1 MESSMDEVG
10 KIIELYVPKLL
21 GALAILILGWI
32 IARIGGALCR
42 AALHRTGLDNQL
54 ARWVA
59 GNESARAIPI
69 EDWVGKTVFYL
80 LMIFVLVAFFEA
92 LGLTLPAEPLNRLL
106 VPLFQFAPQ
115 LLAAVALL
123 AIAWILATLVHA
135 VTLRVLTAVKIDQRL
150 ADQTG
155 SAQHVPLASTI
166 ANTAYWLVLLL
177 FLPAVLHAL
186 ALQGLLGPVQG
197 MIDKVL
203 EFLPNIFMAALV
215 LAIGWFLAR
224 IVRGVV
230 TNFLLAIGADRLSER
245 VGLAPV
251 LGAQSLS
258 GLAGLVLYI
267 LILIPVILAALDAL
281 KLEAITR
288 PTSNMLNAI
297 LSALPAIFAATLI
310 VLVAYIT
317 GKLVATLITNLLSGI
332 GFNTILVRLG
342 LGNEPTPGQR
352 TPSQVVGSLVLVAI
366 MLVAATEAVRQLNF
380 LVLADLI
387 TKFMFFAGDVILGLI
402 ILGIGLYLANVA
414 ATAVQTSGSAQTN
427 LLALAARVSIIIL
440 ATAMAVRQ
448 MGLANDIINLAFGL
462 LLGAVALAV
471 ALAVGLGGRDIA
483 ARELDE
489 VIRSIKAKK

>member
-1 MESSMDEVG
+1 
-10 KIIELYVPKLL
+10 
-21 GALAILILGWI
+21 
-32 IARIGGALCR
+32 
-42 AALHRTGLDNQL
+42 
-54 ARWVA
+54 
-59 GNESARAIPI
+59 
-69 EDWVGKTVFYL
+69 
-80 LMIFVLVAFFEA
+80 
-92 LGLTLPAEPLNRLL
+92 
-106 VPLFQFAPQ
+106 
-115 LLAAVALL
+115 
-123 AIAWILATLVHA
+123 
-135 VTLRVLTAVKIDQRL
+135 
-150 ADQTG
+150 
-155 SAQHVPLASTI
+155 
-166 ANTAYWLVLLL
+166 
-177 FLPAVLHAL
+177 
-186 ALQGLLGPVQG
+186 
-197 MIDKVL
+197 
-203 EFLPNIFMAALV
+203 
-215 LAIGWFLAR
+215 
-224 IVRGVV
+224 VV

-258 GLAGLVLYI
+258 GLAGLVIYI

-342 LGNEPTPGQR
+342 LGNEPTLGQR

-387 TKFMFFAGDVILGLI
+387 SKFMLFAGDVILGLI

-414 ATAVQTSGSAQTN
+414 ATAVQTSGSAQAN